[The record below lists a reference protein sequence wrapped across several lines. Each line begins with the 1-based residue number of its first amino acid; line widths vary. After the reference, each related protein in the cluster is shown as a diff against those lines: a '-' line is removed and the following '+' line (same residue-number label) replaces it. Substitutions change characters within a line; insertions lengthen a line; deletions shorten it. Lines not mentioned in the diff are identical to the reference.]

1 MKKKALLTL
10 ASLGL
15 LTTVLIYATIAWYTN
30 IANVTGFT
38 FDVATF
44 DFQVNYAPDNFV
56 IQVDDYLNVDTD
68 KAAPGTGGVIPIRVS
83 TTGEAGATYAIN
95 LDFSK
100 MAPEFKDRIRFTY
113 YTRDGAGNYVEH
125 VLDENAEDITG
136 TIVSEGSVT
145 EYIYW
150 EWIYTADITPILVAP
165 YLEGETIKWTNY
177 ACMDDM
183 TYAQIESAVQN
194 WNTYLNTSLR
204 TEVQAKYEELKQL
217 GHIRHEGY
225 TGQMMGMDPK
235 DPFNAGAADPHFKTL
250 LGLSGRALKEKIE
263 ELYLDA
269 HDAFDTELALGKYD
283 ETFVSPADNSYSYTA
298 GTTTVDNGSGGTT
311 TVDLLAYQKAMEV
324 TLMVSGTQAMPL
336 KDDGNTTWTS
346 QGTSAYNP
354 NR

>member
-44 DFQVNYAPDNFV
+44 DFRVNYAPDNFV

-113 YTRDGAGNYVEH
+113 YTKDGAGNYEEH
-125 VLDENAEDITG
+125 ILDENAGDITG
-136 TIVSEGSVT
+136 TIASNGSIT

-165 YLEGETIKWTNY
+165 YDNGDGIEWTNFK
-177 ACMDDM
+177 CMDDM
-183 TYAQIESAVQN
+183 TYGEIKRAVTNWDSYMNNSSNAAVQEQ
-194 WNTYLNTSLR
+194 Y
-204 TEVQAKYEELKQL
+204 AKLKSL
-217 GHIRHEGY
+217 GHMEH
-225 TGQMMGMDPK
+225 MDPK
-235 DPFNAGAADPHFKTL
+235 SGSATDTNFSTL

-263 ELYLDA
+263 TVYLDA
-269 HDAFDTELALGKYD
+269 HDAFDTDLALGKYNT
-283 ETFVSPADNSYSYTA
+283 EFTSSSGTRYT
-298 GTTTVDNGSGGTT
+298 TKQTTVDNGSGGTREIT
-311 TVDLLAYQKAMEV
+311 LAAYQAAMEV
-324 TLMVSGTQAMPL
+324 TLMVSGAQAMPVQ
-336 KDDGNTTWTS
+336 DDGTETWST
-346 QGTSAYNP
+346 QGTTEYVDADYWD
-354 NR
+354 

>member
-125 VLDENAEDITG
+125 VLDENAEDIYSG
-136 TIVSEGSVT
+136 YYAYSGSPLPGGRN
-145 EYIYW
+145 
-150 EWIYTADITPILVAP
+150 DQMDKL
-165 YLEGETIKWTNY
+165 
-177 ACMDDM
+177 CMHGLYD
-183 TYAQIESAVQN
+183 
-194 WNTYLNTSLR
+194 LR
-204 TEVQAKYEELKQL
+204 T
-217 GHIRHEGY
+217 
-225 TGQMMGMDPK
+225 D
-235 DPFNAGAADPHFKTL
+235 
-250 LGLSGRALKEKIE
+250 
-263 ELYLDA
+263 
-269 HDAFDTELALGKYD
+269 
-283 ETFVSPADNSYSYTA
+283 
-298 GTTTVDNGSGGTT
+298 
-311 TVDLLAYQKAMEV
+311 
-324 TLMVSGTQAMPL
+324 
-336 KDDGNTTWTS
+336 
-346 QGTSAYNP
+346 
-354 NR
+354 